1 MKKLLLLL
9 LTLLTFDYAAAD
21 QSITSDGITYNY
33 AAGDKY
39 ITIDGITY
47 RIPYASTATVI
58 AINDNLLDEEI
69 TIPAKIPGSYVSG
82 IGDELLKNKTFNSI
96 TFECTLYHF
105 GKDAFANASG
115 TIHFKSNNSTN
126 NYDESPFNNF
136 NGKIL
141 FSYSYINVQDLFS
154 FFKNCYAP
162 NLTIF
167 VSEKKYDEFL
177 SCFNENPS
185 FKTAPINQAEEVEI
199 SDVKHDL
206 DVLTFNVTYRSDID
220 VTKIILKKITVDN
233 VPVKEYDGVYKI
245 EGLMLGQKHV
255 IEVTY
260 IRPNGKSATI
270 NKESTMYDVY
280 AYNTDDNCK
289 NYQGKLEIN
298 CCVCYNSDFADAF
311 FSKDSGYAFFYYSE
325 KQDKYYEGI
334 LEPADSY
341 TKRIFTGVID
351 GLFPNTYYNIY
362 FVIKK
367 GDKVIYS
374 KKLDSFH
381 TAELNCDYEYK
392 STQTTIT
399 LSKIELLLDGT
410 YNPGEIEYFNDNIKI
425 NSFPYKLT
433 GLKPDDSRGF
443 SVKNKDGKELCQF
456 SINTLSLDAY
466 PTNAGYGYDHSEGRN
481 HYSSY
486 QPTTY
491 IFKPY
496 AGKNDCDI
504 ESYHFYG
511 ELFGNKTVTCKP
523 GEQLVATG
531 LKPGGKNRFEFW
543 VTLKNDNSSKK
554 YSYSKNYI
562 YTTGDLKL
570 VTLQPRNVS
579 ATSSI
584 VCAETNISDRE
595 TNVGFQ
601 WRKYDAPESLKSS
614 EGYAAI
620 YDGLMEGRIN
630 KLQSTSYY
638 KVRAF
643 YKSNS
648 GEYYYGDWVTFDPSD
663 FSYFEPTVHT
673 YNIDYVTYNS
683 AEVRGYVM
691 AGSDEIIRQGFEYS
705 ATTSQAAPK
714 RKYVAATQNPTI
726 ILATGQVMTATLT
739 DLKPSTTYTIRAFAE
754 TASGIVYGD
763 EQVFTTDA
771 FSGIS
776 DAIAEKDGRTPTA
789 YYDLSGRRY
798 DKPQHGVNIVVYDDG
813 TVEKMLIKQQ

>member
-1 MKKLLLLL
+1 MKKLLLLLL

-21 QSITSDGITYNY
+21 KSITLDGITYSVSGNS
-33 AAGDKY
+33 ATITAIDDK
-39 ITIDGITY
+39 
-47 RIPYASTATVI
+47 
-58 AINDNLLDEEI
+58 LLDEEI
-69 TIPAKIPGSYVSG
+69 TIPEKISG
-82 IGDELLKNKTFNSI
+82 VYNVFYIGDELLKNRTFNSI
-96 TFECTLYHF
+96 TFENNTFYDI
-105 GKDAFANASG
+105 GRDAFANASG
-115 TIHFKSNNSTN
+115 TIHFKTPYFASNR
-126 NYDESPFNNF
+126 YDESPFNNF
-136 NGKIL
+136 NGNIL
-141 FSYSYINVQDLFS
+141 FSYYYMDVQDIFS

-162 NLTIF
+162 NLTLFAI
-167 VSEKKYDEFL
+167 KNRYDEFL
-177 SCFNENPS
+177 SCFSESPS
-185 FKTAPINQAEEVEI
+185 FKVAPLNQAEEVKV
-199 SDVKHDL
+199 SDVKHVL
-206 DVLTFNVTYRSDID
+206 DVLTFNVTCRSDID
-220 VTKIILKKITVDN
+220 VDQINMNVTVDKE
-233 VPVKEYDGVYKI
+233 PVKKYDGVYKI
-245 EGLMLGQKHV
+245 EGLMLDQCHL

-260 IRPNGKSATI
+260 SRPDGNSVTI
-270 NKESTMYDVY
+270 NKEYQMDSKIDVQSNGKKELQGEIYIISTVSYDSYY
-280 AYNTDDNCK
+280 AD
-289 NYQGKLEIN
+289 E
-298 CCVCYNSDFADAF
+298 F
-311 FSKDSGYAFFYYSE
+311 FSKDSGYTFFYYRE
-325 KQDKYYEGI
+325 NQNKYYEGI
-334 LEPADSY
+334 MNASTTY
-341 TKRIFTGVID
+341 KKRSFNVTID
-351 GLFPNTYYNIY
+351 NLFPDTYYHDIS

-367 GDKVIYS
+367 GDKVIYR
-374 KKLDSFH
+374 KELESFR
-381 TAELNCDYEYK
+381 TAKLNCDYEYK

-399 LSKIELLLDGT
+399 ISKIELFLDGT
-410 YNPGEIEYFNDNIKI
+410 YNPGEVEYFIDYDKI
-425 NSFPYKLT
+425 NKFPYKLT
-433 GLKPDDSRGF
+433 NQTPDEPYQLL
-443 SVKNKDGKELCQF
+443 VKAKDGKKLWSEYIKTSRLE
-456 SINTLSLDAY
+456 AY
-466 PTNAGYGYDHSEGRN
+466 PTNAKSYWDGSITAYRY
-481 HYSSY
+481 YSSE
-486 QPTTY
+486 PTSF

-496 AGKNDCDI
+496 AEENDCEI
-504 ESYHFYG
+504 ESYHFGG

-523 GEQLVATG
+523 GEQLVVTG
-531 LKPGGKNRFEFW
+531 LKPGKDVKFNFSVEIKNCPHYF
-543 VTLKNDNSSKK
+543 
-554 YSYSKNYI
+554 SYSNYHI
-562 YTTGDLKL
+562 STAKDLKL

-648 GEYYYGDWVTFDPSD
+648 GEYYYGNWVTFDPSD

-673 YNIDYVTYNS
+673 YHIDYVTHNS

-739 DLKPSTTYTIRAFAE
+739 DLEPSTTYTIRAFAE

-771 FSGIS
+771 FSSIS

-813 TVEKMLIKQQ
+813 TVEKMLINSNK

>member
-1 MKKLLLLL
+1 MKKLLVLL

-21 QSITSDGITYNY
+21 LATGSYDSSVF
-33 AAGDKY
+33 
-39 ITIDGITY
+39 TIDGITY
-47 RIPYASTATVI
+47 KMMDNGNVMVI
-58 AINDNLLDEEI
+58 AFDDNKLNSEIIIPSSVTENDKKHFVTTL
-69 TIPAKIPGSYVSG
+69 
-82 IGDELLKNKTFNSI
+82 GDELLKDKTFKKIIWENNYLI
-96 TFECTLYHF
+96 F
-105 GKDAFANASG
+105 GKNAMNNASG
-115 TIHFKSNNSTN
+115 IFETNDGFVYVSTVP
-126 NYDESPFNNF
+126 DITECPLNNF
-136 NGKIL
+136 NGTISIASASLFEIL
-141 FSYSYINVQDLFS
+141 KDCN
-154 FFKNCYAP
+154 AP
-162 NLTIF
+162 NMKLRTNARDC
-167 VSEKKYDEFL
+167 KYL
-177 SCFNENPS
+177 KNKFNE
-185 FKTAPINQAEEVEI
+185 KGLPINFKIDQIEEVAI
-199 SDVKHDL
+199 LDLRHDL
-206 DVLTFNVTYRSDID
+206 DVLTFNVTCRSDID
-220 VTKIILKKITVDN
+220 KTTLIVTIDKE
-233 VPVKEYDGVYKI
+233 PVKESDGVYTI
-245 EGLMLGQKHV
+245 EGLMLDQDYRIYVH
-255 IEVTY
+255 Y
-260 IRPNGKSATI
+260 KSPDGRNTSI
-270 NKESTMYDVY
+270 NKEYYMYSTVT
-280 AYNTDDNCK
+280 AETNLSSK
-289 NYQGKLEIN
+289 SYQGKLEIN
-298 CCVCYNSDFADAF
+298 TPVIYESDFADEF
-311 FSKDSGYAFFYYSE
+311 FSKDSGYTFFYYRE
-325 KQDKYYEGI
+325 EQNKYYEGI
-334 LEPADSY
+334 LEPADFY
-341 TKRIFTGVID
+341 IKRIFTGAID
-351 GLFPNTYYNIY
+351 GLSPDTYYDDIY

-374 KKLDSFH
+374 KKL
-381 TAELNCDYEYK
+381 TALLTAKLNCDYEYK

-410 YNPGEIEYFNDNIKI
+410 YNPNPGEIEYFNDNIKI

-443 SVKNKDGKELCQF
+443 SVKTKDGKELCRF

-511 ELFGNKTVTCKP
+511 ELFGNKMVTCKP

-714 RKYVAATQNPTI
+714 RKYVAAAQTPTI

-739 DLKPSTTYTIRAFAE
+739 DLEPSTTYTIRAFAE

-776 DAIAEKDGRTPTA
+776 DAIADKDGRTPTA

>member
-1 MKKLLLLL
+1 MKKLLLLLL

-21 QSITSDGITYNY
+21 LATGSYDSSV
-33 AAGDKY
+33 
-39 ITIDGITY
+39 ITIDEVSY
-47 RIPYASTATVI
+47 KCMDPAYAIVI
-58 AINDNLLDEEI
+58 AIDDNKLTGDI
-69 TIPAKIPGSYVSG
+69 TIPSSVTKNGKEYNVVDL
-82 IGDELLKNKTFNSI
+82 GDELLKDKTFKKIIWESHS
-96 TFECTLYHF
+96 LRF
-105 GKDAFANASG
+105 GKNALNNASG
-115 TIHFKSNNSTN
+115 IFETKNFVQIYTVTSTT
-126 NYDESPFNNF
+126 ECPLNNF
-136 NGKIL
+136 NGTISINDSYASGL
-141 FSYSYINVQDLFS
+141 FDVLKDCNAPHMKLCTNAQDCKYLRDKF
-154 FFKNCYAP
+154 NDEG
-162 NLTIF
+162 LTI
-167 VSEKKYDEFL
+167 
-177 SCFNENPS
+177 N
-185 FKTAPINQAEEVEI
+185 FKIDQFEEAAILDLKFE
-199 SDVKHDL
+199 L
-206 DVLTFNVTYRSDID
+206 DVLTFIVTCRSDID
-220 VTKIILKKITVDN
+220 KTKLIVTIDKE
-233 VPVKEYDGVYKI
+233 PVKESDGAYKI
-245 EGLMLGQKHV
+245 EGLMFEQDYRIYVHYKSPDGRNTSIYKEFWMSSPFVILHV
-255 IEVTY
+255 NDI
-260 IRPNGKSATI
+260 S
-270 NKESTMYDVY
+270 
-280 AYNTDDNCK
+280 
-289 NYQGKLEIN
+289 YQGELKLSYKIYYDSPYPE
-298 CCVCYNSDFADAF
+298 SL
-311 FSKDSGYAFFYYSE
+311 FSKDSVYKLYYYKE
-325 KQDKYYEGI
+325 KQNSFHGGI
-334 LEPADSY
+334 LENTDSHDS
-341 TKRIFTGVID
+341 RIFTGTID
-351 GLFPNTYYNIY
+351 NLSPDTYYDDIY

-367 GDKVIYS
+367 RDKVIYS
-374 KKLDSFH
+374 EKLTGFY
-381 TAELNCDYEYK
+381 TAKLNCDYEYK
-392 STQTTIT
+392 STQTTII

-410 YNPGEIEYFNDNIKI
+410 YNPNPGALEYFNDNIKI

-511 ELFGNKTVTCKP
+511 ELFGNKMVTCKP

-648 GEYYYGDWVTFDPSD
+648 GEYYYGDWVTFYPSD
-663 FSYFEPTVHT
+663 FSYFEPTVYT

-714 RKYVAATQNPTI
+714 RKYVAAAQTPTI
-726 ILATGQVMTATLT
+726 ILATGLVMTATLT
-739 DLKPSTTYTIRAFAE
+739 DLEPSTTYTIRAFAE

-776 DAIAEKDGRTPTA
+776 DAIAEKDGRTPTV

>member
-1 MKKLLLLL
+1 MKKLLLLLL

-21 QSITSDGITYNY
+21 NSFTIDRTE
-33 AAGDKY
+33 K
-39 ITIDGITY
+39 ITINGITY
-47 RIPYASTATVI
+47 RQEGTHATVI
-58 AINDNLLDEEI
+58 AIDDSILNSEI
-69 TIPAKIPGSYVSG
+69 IIPSYIKIDKYFDIDITKVGAN
-82 IGDELLKNKTFNSI
+82 LLKNKTFNKI
-96 TFECTLYHF
+96 IFESSPLLIAN
-105 GKDAFANASG
+105 DAFVNASG
-115 TIHFKSNNSTN
+115 NIFFNKITTYINT
-126 NYDESPFNNF
+126 DSPFNNF
-136 NGKIL
+136 NGMIQ
-141 FSYSYINVQDLFS
+141 FSNNRINASELYSI
-154 FFKNCYAP
+154 FKQCIAP
-162 NLTIF
+162 NLTLM
-167 VSEKKYDEFL
+167 VSAEICEKFKSYFEDK
-177 SCFNENPS
+177 PS
-185 FKTAPINQAEEVEI
+185 FKIDQIEEVAI
-199 SDVKHDL
+199 VDVHNEL
-206 DVLTFNVTYRSDID
+206 DILTFNVTCRSDID
-220 VTKIILKKITVDN
+220 ATKLDVTVDE
-233 VPVKEYDGVYKI
+233 VPAKKYDGVYKI
-245 EGLMLGQKHV
+245 EGLMIDQTHN
-255 IEVTY
+255 IEVAY
-260 IRPNGKSATI
+260 NNPDHRRVTI
-270 NKESTMYDVY
+270 NKKYKIWPPFVFSQ
-280 AYNTDDNCK
+280 DDEISH
-289 NYQGKLEIN
+289 QGKLELSWRIYYDSPTPE
-298 CCVCYNSDFADAF
+298 VLFSYNSGYNFYYYKENENSYHKAILENTD
-311 FSKDSGYAFFYYSE
+311 SKD
-325 KQDKYYEGI
+325 
-334 LEPADSY
+334 
-341 TKRIFTGVID
+341 TRIIKGAINN
-351 GLFPNTYYNIY
+351 LIPNTKYNDISI
-362 FVIKK
+362 VIKK
-367 GDKVIYS
+367 GDKIIYRF
-374 KKLDSFH
+374 KLGART

-443 SVKNKDGKELCQF
+443 SVKTKDGKELCQF
-456 SINTLSLDAY
+456 SINTLSLEAY
-466 PTNAGYGYDHSEGRN
+466 PTNTWSSYDSSEGR
-481 HYSSY
+481 YRYGSSS

-496 AGKNDCDI
+496 AGENDCDI

-511 ELFGNKTVTCKP
+511 GLFGNKMVTCKP

-543 VTLKNDNSSKK
+543 VTLKNDNSSKE
-554 YSYSKNYI
+554 YCYSKNYI
-562 YTTGDLKL
+562 YTTDLKIE
-570 VTLQPRNVS
+570 TLQPRNVS

-714 RKYVAATQNPTI
+714 RKYIAATQNPTI

-739 DLKPSTTYTIRAFAE
+739 DLEPSTTYVIRAFAE

-776 DAIAEKDGRTPTA
+776 DTIADKDGRTPTA

-813 TVEKMLIKQQ
+813 TAEKMLLKQQ